1 MKIKLLGPTNQ
12 KQTKLSWSKINVC
25 ANMSKVLCLDKLKVK
40 TSKFIGYLLSLNH
53 YAYKCSWSE

>member
-25 ANMSKVLCLDKLKVK
+25 ANMSKVLRLDKLKVK
-40 TSKFIGYLLSLNH
+40 TSKFIAYFFTLNH
-53 YAYKCSWSE
+53 YAYECC